1 VVQSAPS
8 GSFTFAISAYSLAGG
23 ADVLTVNYAGDSL
36 YASASGSSTI
46 NVTRST
52 FVLTATDLTV
62 TAGASTNNASH
73 VTVRPAGSY
82 TGTVT
87 LSAAVTSSAAGATSA
102 PTFTGSSVTI
112 TSGPATGFIT
122 VAKTAAPSAR
132 RGPLARTNGW
142 FGAAMTTT
150 PAALVCFFLPG
161 GRRRT
166 KAGFVVVLLFVSA
179 SLFGIGCSGGS
190 KKTPTVTVTPSRCS
204 IKPTDALSLSVT
216 VMGAGS
222 VTPTGTVTLSS
233 GKFSTSGNLSSGSTT
248 LSIPAN
254 TLAAG
259 KSNTLSVSYAGDR
272 HYLAATGSASVS
284 VLAPGTTPGSYTVTV
299 TGTGNDAGTS
309 VATTTFT
316 LTVN

>member
-1 VVQSAPS
+1 MATGSAVVTVTQAVPTVTVTPS
-8 GSFTFAISAYSLAGG
+8 IHTLNSNVALNVVPTMTGSGGVVPTGSVTLSGGGYTSPAQTLANGSFTFAIPAYSLAAG

-46 NVTRST
+46 NVTKST
-52 FVLTATDLTV
+52 FVLTATDLTA

-73 VTVRPAGSY
+73 VTVTPAGSY

-87 LSAAVTSSAAGATSA
+87 LSAAVTLG
-102 PTFTGSSVTI
+102 
-112 TSGPATGFIT
+112 
-122 VAKTAAPSAR
+122 R
-132 RGPLARTNGW
+132 
-142 FGAAMTTT
+142 
-150 PAALVCFFLPG
+150 
-161 GRRRT
+161 RRRT

-179 SLFGIGCSGGS
+179 CLFGIGCSGGS
-190 KKTPTVTVTPSRCS
+190 KKTPTVTVTPSQSS
-204 IKPTDALSLSVT
+204 IKPTDAPSVSVT

-233 GKFSTSGNLSSGSTT
+233 GSFSTCGNLSSGSAT

-254 TLAAG
+254 TLAVG

-272 HYLAATGSASVS
+272 HYLAATGSANVS

-299 TGTGNDAGTS
+299 TGTGNDAGTT

-316 LTVN
+316 LTVK